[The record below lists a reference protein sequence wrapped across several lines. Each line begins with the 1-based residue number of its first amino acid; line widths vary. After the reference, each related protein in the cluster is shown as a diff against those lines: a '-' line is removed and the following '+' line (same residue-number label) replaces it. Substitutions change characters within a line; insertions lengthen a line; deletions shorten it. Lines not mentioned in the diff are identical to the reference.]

1 MGKRKSLRSHLRR
14 VYTSASAG
22 GGSNDE
28 GSMAGGSE
36 EGSATADSEREPNE
50 ELY

>member
-14 VYTSASAG
+14 VYTSAGAG
-22 GGSNDE
+22 SGEE
-28 GSMAGGSE
+28 GSMA
-36 EGSATADSEREPNE
+36 EGSEREPNE